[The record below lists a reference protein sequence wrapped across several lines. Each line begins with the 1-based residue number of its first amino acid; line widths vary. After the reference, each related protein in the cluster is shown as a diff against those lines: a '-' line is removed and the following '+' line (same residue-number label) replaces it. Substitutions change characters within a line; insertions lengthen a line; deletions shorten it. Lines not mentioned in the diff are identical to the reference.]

1 MHNPYKNNQITRS
14 VGLLLLV
21 ILVIGFS
28 PDASSQTK
36 SKKKKNRK
44 GQTEAATGKVSKK
57 KNGIKPYKEVITAE
71 AITDD
76 GLFKVHK
83 VEDKYYFEIADS
95 LLQREILVV
104 SRISGTIAN
113 FNFGGAGMKARGQQ
127 VFRWQKHEKKL
138 LLRSVSFNSV
148 ASEDKPIY
156 ESVRNNNFEPI
167 IMAFDIKALSE
178 DSAAYV
184 IETNELFNTDVPIL
198 SPLSSDQ
205 RQRFGVRSLDKKRS
219 LINSMKSFP
228 LNVEVRHVLTFSAT
242 KMPSNTN
249 TNSLSMEMNQ
259 SFILLPKEPMIP
271 RMYDERVGYF
281 SVAQIDYG
289 LDEQKATTRR
299 YITRWRLEPKDME
312 AFKRGELTAPKKPI
326 VYYIDPAT
334 PAKWRKYL
342 KQGVEDWNVA
352 FEKAGFKN
360 AIIAKDPPSPEE
372 DPDWS
377 PEDVRYSVIR
387 YTANPIQN
395 AQGPHVH
402 DPRSGEIIESDI
414 IWYHNVMNLLRNWF
428 FIQTAAVNPDARSVK
443 FKDEVMGRLIRFVS
457 AHEVGHTLGL
467 PHNMGSSYAYPVDSL
482 RSATFT
488 KKMGTAPSIMDYAR
502 FNYVAQPEDEGVS
515 LMPDIGIYDKYV
527 IEWGYKPIPSAKSC
541 EDEKTILNKWITDK
555 KDDPLYFYGRQ
566 TINPIDPRSQTEDL
580 GNDAVKA
587 SSYGVANL
595 QRIVPNLLEW
605 TAEEGKN
612 YEDLDELYNQVLAQ
626 WNRYNGHVRAN
637 IGGVYENHKT
647 YDQSGE
653 VYTVVEKSKQQK
665 AMAYLQKETF
675 ATPQWLL
682 DENVLRKIQAAGAID
697 RIRSLQVATLNN
709 LLDPGRIARLIEAE
723 TMLGNETYTP
733 LEMLGDLRKGIWSE
747 LQSGKKIDTYR
758 RNLQRAYI
766 EIFEHLMT
774 REQNSVSPSFRAF
787 VGFTQVDVSQSDI
800 RPLVRA
806 ELSALKSQIKSTISK
821 TSDRMSRYHLVDAL
835 ERIDNILNPK

>member
-1 MHNPYKNNQITRS
+1 MQSPYKNNRAGRS
-14 VGLLLLV
+14 IKLLLIA
-21 ILVIGFS
+21 ILVIGFGS
-28 PDASSQTK
+28 DSFSQ
-36 SKKKKNRK
+36 SKKKKKK
-44 GQTEAATGKVSKK
+44 GKKDQTETKAPETAKK
-57 KNGIKPYKEVITAE
+57 KNGIKPYEEVITKE
-71 AITDD
+71 AVTDD

-83 VEDKYYFEIADS
+83 IEDKYYFEIADS
-95 LLQREILVV
+95 LLEREILVI
-104 SRISGTIAN
+104 SRISGTVAN

-127 VFRWQKHEKKL
+127 VFRWQKHNKKM

-167 IMAFDIKALSE
+167 IMTFDIKALSK
-178 DSAAYV
+178 DSMAYV
-184 IETNELFNTDVPIL
+184 IEVNGLFDTDVPIL
-198 SPLSSDQ
+198 SPLNSSQ
-205 RQRFGVRSLDKKRS
+205 RRNFGVRSLDKQRS
-219 LINSMKSFP
+219 LINHMKSFP
-228 LNVEVRHVLTFSAT
+228 LNVEVRHILTFNAT
-242 KMPSNTN
+242 KIPANAN

-259 SFILLPKEPMIP
+259 SFILLPKEPMMP
-271 RMYDERVGYF
+271 RIYDRRVGYF
-281 SVAQIDYG
+281 SVSQIDYG

-312 AFKRGELTAPKKPI
+312 AFKRGELTEPKKPI

-334 PAKWRKYL
+334 PVKWRKYL

-360 AIIAKDPPSPEE
+360 AIMAKDPPSPEE

-428 FIQTAAVNPDARSVK
+428 FIQTAAVNPEARGVK
-443 FKDEVMGRLIRFVS
+443 FKDEVMGNLMRFVS

-467 PHNMGSSYAYPVDSL
+467 PHNMGASHAYPVDSL

-488 KKMGTAPSIMDYAR
+488 QKKGTAPSIMDYAR
-502 FNYVAQPEDEGVS
+502 FNYVAQPGDEGVS
-515 LMPDIGIYDKYV
+515 LMPDIGVYDKYS
-527 IEWGYKPIPSAKSC
+527 IEWGYKPIPSAKSS
-541 EDEKTILNKWITDK
+541 EDEKEVLNRWITEK
-555 KDDPLYFYGRQ
+555 KGDPLYFYGRQ
-566 TINPIDPRSQTEDL
+566 TFNPIDPRSQTEDL
-580 GNDAVKA
+580 GNDAMKA
-587 SSYGVANL
+587 SAYGVANL
-595 QRIVPNLLEW
+595 KRIVPNLIEW
-605 TAEEGKN
+605 TAEDGKN
-612 YEDLDELYNQVLAQ
+612 YDDLNELYNQVLVQ

-637 IGGVYENHKT
+637 IGGVYENNKT
-647 YDQSGE
+647 YDQSGD
-653 VYTVVEKSKQQK
+653 VYAMVEKSRQKK

-675 ATPQWLL
+675 TTPQWLL
-682 DENVLRKIQAAGAID
+682 NEDILKRIQSAGAIN
-697 RIRSLQVATLNN
+697 RIRDLQVSTLNN
-709 LLDPGRIARLIEAE
+709 VLDPGRIARLIEAE
-723 TMLGNETYTP
+723 SMLGNEAYTP
-733 LEMLGDLRKGIWSE
+733 LEMLGDLRRGIWSE
-747 LQSGKKIDTYR
+747 LRTGKKIDTYR

-766 EIFEHLMT
+766 ERFEHLMT
-774 REQNSVSPSFRAF
+774 REQSSVSPSFRSF
-787 VGFTQVDVSQSDI
+787 VGFTEVDVSQSDI

-806 ELSALKSQIKSTISK
+806 ELSVLKSQIKSTISK
-821 TSDRMSRYHLVDAL
+821 TSDRMSRYHLIDAL